1 MNMFTDYCR
10 KFARWIGGGTFHYI
24 YVKSST
30 RPVVVVGFGRPTSK
44 MPLIDFPQMV
54 NYDVKHIWF
63 TQFHKGTECSIIK
76 RVGICLLITLI
87 ASSEHFLH
95 IHCHV

>member
-1 MNMFTDYCR
+1 MNIFTGYCR